1 MQLLQRQPLFGYS
14 PMNKSALHF
23 RQLRREQSAVP
34 LNIGA
39 MGVDPDGLD
48 INVGHHLPQ
57 VVVANYS
64 FAAVTRTRRSAS
76 LVFSN
81 AAIVVALTRLAKAI
95 FEGGRGARGGGWG
108 AVI

>member
-1 MQLLQRQPLFGYS
+1 MVYAGGLL
-14 PMNKSALHF
+14 
-23 RQLRREQSAVP
+23 
-34 LNIGA
+34 
-39 MGVDPDGLD
+39 
-48 INVGHHLPQ
+48 
-57 VVVANYS
+57 
-64 FAAVTRTRRSAS
+64 S

>member
-23 RQLRREQSAVP
+23 RQRGREQ
-34 LNIGA
+34 L
-39 MGVDPDGLD
+39 GVDPDGLD

-64 FAAVTRTRRSAS
+64 FAAVTYSPLS
-76 LVFSN
+76 
-81 AAIVVALTRLAKAI
+81 
-95 FEGGRGARGGGWG
+95 
-108 AVI
+108 